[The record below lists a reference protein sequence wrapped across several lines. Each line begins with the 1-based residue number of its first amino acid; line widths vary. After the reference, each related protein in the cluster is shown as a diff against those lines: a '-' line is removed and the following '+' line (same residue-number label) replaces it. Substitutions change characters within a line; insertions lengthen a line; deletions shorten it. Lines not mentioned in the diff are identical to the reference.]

1 MNQDHRSGIPNTTSI
16 CKSCKYFI
24 FYTNVGVAWGYGVW
38 MGDFSSISK
47 KLGWIES
54 QLLLNLDWRCGNS
67 LQIQIVIQSAWTV
80 ITVSYFHTMSF
91 LELRLTINIYWNI
104 LHSPTKRE
112 SNMAL
117 CTNPSRTDLLRDI
130 VCIIRFQFQI
140 RTAKETLRIRH
151 STDTLAIKTTQQGS
165 HAKTT
170 PWWNHQLTCPS
181 SALKGLKEMAS
192 HPLPSQLWDHW
203 CSALTPRSCCP
214 SHQVHHGQGNKSKLN
229 PFH

>member
-1 MNQDHRSGIPNTTSI
+1 MSLSMHEHFIHKTYKSTLWIRTTEVEYHLNLQI
-16 CKSCKYFI
+16 FCKYFI

-38 MGDFSSISK
+38 MGDLSSISK

-67 LQIQIVIQSAWTV
+67 LQIQIVIQSAWTI

-91 LELRLTINIYWNI
+91 LELRLTINIYWHI

-130 VCIIRFQFQI
+130 GCIIRINF
-140 RTAKETLRIRH
+140 K
-151 STDTLAIKTTQQGS
+151 
-165 HAKTT
+165 
-170 PWWNHQLTCPS
+170 
-181 SALKGLKEMAS
+181 
-192 HPLPSQLWDHW
+192 
-203 CSALTPRSCCP
+203 
-214 SHQVHHGQGNKSKLN
+214 
-229 PFH
+229 